1 MAFVSGIHPINE
13 NLLFLEEQEDGTF
26 VLSLAFA
33 NRAAGEAAID
43 AFRQQN
49 IPGSAHWERVHRQ
62 MATSDSSDVAV
73 QVE

>member
-1 MAFVSGIHPINE
+1 MTFVSGIHPINE
-13 NLLFLEEQEDGTF
+13 NLLYLDEQEDGTF

-33 NRAAGEAAID
+33 SRAAGEAVIE

-49 IPGSAHWERVHRQ
+49 TPGSVHWERVHRQ
-62 MATSDSSDVAV
+62 VEAAGSPDVAT